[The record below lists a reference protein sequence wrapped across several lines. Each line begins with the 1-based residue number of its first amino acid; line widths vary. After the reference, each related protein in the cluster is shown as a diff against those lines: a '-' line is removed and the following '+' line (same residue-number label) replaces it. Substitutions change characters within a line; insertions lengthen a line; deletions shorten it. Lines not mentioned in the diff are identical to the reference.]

1 MGMWKSL
8 HDICRLWISKRT
20 SVPNQATQRCAGT
33 ARPQHT
39 HSCRELPTCS
49 KVRLTNS
56 SPTAMTT
63 AEAKLPPWSLQ
74 RPPSTAVKSK
84 PPSGHL
90 LEGGIEVLQVR
101 SIFGHCI
108 CMYTSVSVSLLKEG
122 KVLPRSYELIR
133 PKLPLFS
140 SQGLA
145 FLTTVSVLVV
155 TALVYCIFFFF
166 LNLDCSILLYRIHI
180 LNIMWGLFVCF
191 FLST

>member
-145 FLTTVSVLVV
+145 FLATVSVLVV

-166 LNLDCSILLYRIHI
+166 LTWTAVSCCIGFIY
-180 LNIMWGLFVCF
+180 
-191 FLST
+191 